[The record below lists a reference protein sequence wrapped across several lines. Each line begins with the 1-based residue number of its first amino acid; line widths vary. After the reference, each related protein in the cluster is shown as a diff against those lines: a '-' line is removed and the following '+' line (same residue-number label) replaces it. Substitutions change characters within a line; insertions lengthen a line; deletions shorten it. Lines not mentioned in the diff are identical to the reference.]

1 MRRYLIRPLLVV
13 LVLMVIGPSA
23 ASAATTRVVMSGL
36 DNPRGLATGPLGS
49 LYVAEAG
56 RGGAGPCFSPPIRG
70 GVMCYGATGAISRLW
85 FGQQTRIESGL
96 PSYANVATGEAA
108 GPHDLV
114 LGPGDLRFSVGWA
127 GEGLPRSVLPGVGD
141 QFGHLYQFPLFGGPI
156 SIADLTA
163 YEFRANPDGGLLD
176 SNPYGLLGESGST
189 LVADAGGNSLLRVRA
204 NGDVSTLATFPSR
217 TSGRPT
223 DSVPTAVAAWPRS
236 NWEGDDSRG
245 DRRGRTYYVSEL
257 TGVPFAAGAAN
268 IYRVVPGQA
277 PTVAYTGFTTVID
290 LEFGPDGSLYVL
302 EHSTGP
308 VFFAMPGRLL
318 RIAPNGTRSTVISG
332 LTRPGSVAVTRHGTI
347 YVSNRANAIGTGEV
361 LEVIP

>member
-1 MRRYLIRPLLVV
+1 MRTHLIRSLLVA
-13 LVLMVIGPSA
+13 LALMLMGASA

-36 DNPRGLATGPLGS
+36 DNPRGLAIGPLGS

-56 RGGAGPCFSPPIRG
+56 RGGAGPCFTPPIRG

-85 FGQQTRIESGL
+85 FGKQTRIASGL
-96 PSYANVATGEAA
+96 PSYANAATGEAA

-127 GEGLPRSVLPGVGD
+127 GEGLPRSVLPVVGE
-141 QFGHLYQFPLFGGPI
+141 QFGHLYRFPLFGGPI

-163 YEFRANPDGGLLD
+163 YEFQANPDGGLRD

-189 LVADAGGNSLLRVRA
+189 LVVDAGGNSLLRA
-204 NGDVSTLATFPSR
+204 YDNGDVSTLATFPSR

-236 NWEGDDSRG
+236 DGNDSKGDTRP
-245 DRRGRTYYVSEL
+245 RTYYVSEL

-277 PTVAYTGFTTVID
+277 PTVAYSGFTTVID
-290 LEFGPDGSLYVL
+290 LAFGPDGSLYVL

-318 RIAPNGTRSTVISG
+318 RIAPDGTRSTVISG
-332 LTRPGSVAVTRHGTI
+332 LTRPGSVAVAPNGTI

-361 LEVIP
+361 LQVIP